1 MTSTPVTSTEPTAG
15 PTTDAPA
22 ATTPATA
29 GYMGFIGVSTASSS
43 IMPVFPRWADVLGL
57 PTRALVGHDLPMDAT
72 PAQYRAMV
80 EQIRDDPD
88 HRGALVTTH
97 KMNVYAAA
105 SDLFDELD
113 PFAVSCSEIS
123 SISKRGDRLIGRAK
137 DPLTVDLALNDFLP
151 TDHFART
158 GAEVLILGAGGSGTA
173 LSWALAER
181 DDAPTRVTVAAL
193 TDDALDH
200 LRAVHAQHGT
210 PADLIRYVRTDSPA
224 DAAALVA
231 AAPAGSLIVN
241 ATGLGKDRPG
251 SPLPDDMVFP
261 ERAVVWEFNYR
272 GSLEFLH
279 QARAQEA
286 ARSLQVV
293 DGWRYFIHGWSQVVA
308 DVFELDLTPQVVEQ
322 LAEAA
327 EFARR

>member
-1 MTSTPVTSTEPTAG
+1 MTITE
-15 PTTDAPA
+15 
-22 ATTPATA
+22 TPATPA
-29 GYMGFIGVSTASSS
+29 TPETGGYMGFVGVSTGSSS
-43 IMPVFPRWADVLGL
+43 IMKVFPKWAEVLGL
-57 PTRALVGHDLPMDAT
+57 PTENLLGHDLPMDAT
-72 PAQYRAMV
+72 PAQYVAMV
-80 EQIRDDPD
+80 EQIRDDPQ

-97 KMNVYAAA
+97 KMNVFAAA
-105 SDLFDELD
+105 SGLFDELD

-158 GAEVLILGAGGSGTA
+158 GAEVVILGAGGSGTA

-181 DDAPTRVTVAAL
+181 ADAPARITVTAR
-193 TDDALDH
+193 DDDKLDH
-200 LRAVHAQHGT
+200 LREVHRQHGT
-210 PADLIRYVRTDSPA
+210 PDGLITYARTDTVQ
-224 DAAALVA
+224 DAAAIVA
-231 AAPAGSLIVN
+231 GAPAGSLIVN

-251 SPLPDDMVFP
+251 SPLPDDVVFP
-261 ERAVVWEFNYR
+261 EGAWVWEFNYR

-286 ARSLQVV
+286 ARGLHVV

-308 DVFELDLTPQVVEQ
+308 DVFEIDLTPEIVEQ

-327 EFARR
+327 ESVR

>member
-1 MTSTPVTSTEPTAG
+1 
-15 PTTDAPA
+15 
-22 ATTPATA
+22 
-29 GYMGFIGVSTASSS
+29 MGFVGVSTGSSS
-43 IMPVFPRWADVLGL
+43 IMKVFPKWAEVLGL
-57 PTRALVGHDLPMDAT
+57 PTENLIGHDLPMDAT
-72 PAQYRAMV
+72 PAQYVAMV
-80 EQIRDDPD
+80 EQIRDDPN

-97 KMNVYAAA
+97 KMNVFAAA
-105 SDLFDELD
+105 SDRFDELD

-158 GAEVLILGAGGSGTA
+158 GGQVVILGAGGSGTA

-181 DDAPTRVTVAAL
+181 ADAPAKITVTAR
-193 TDDALDH
+193 DDDKLDH
-200 LRAVHAQHGT
+200 LREVHRQHGT
-210 PADLIRYVRTDSPA
+210 PEGLITYARTDTVQ
-224 DAAALVA
+224 DAAAIVA

-251 SPLPDDMVFP
+251 SPLPDDVVFP
-261 ERAVVWEFNYR
+261 EGAWVWEFNYR

-286 ARSLQVV
+286 ARGLHVV

-308 DVFELDLTPQVVEQ
+308 DVFEIDLTPEIVEQ

-327 EFARR
+327 ESVR

>member
-1 MTSTPVTSTEPTAG
+1 MTSSL
-15 PTTDAPA
+15 TTDPVAE
-22 ATTPATA
+22 TTKAD
-29 GYMGFIGVSTASSS
+29 YMGFVGVTTASSS
-43 IMPVFPRWADVLGL
+43 IMKVFPLWADILGL
-57 PTRALVGHDLPMDAT
+57 PTRTLIGHDLPMDAD

-80 EQIRDDPD
+80 EQIRDDPH

-113 PFAVSCSEIS
+113 PFAVSCAEIS
-123 SISKRGDRLIGRAK
+123 SIAKRGPLLSGRAK
-137 DPLTVDLALNDFLP
+137 DPITVDLALNDFLP
-151 TDHFART
+151 TDHFTRT
-158 GAEVLILGAGGSGTA
+158 GAEVVILGAGGSGTA

-181 DDAPTRVTVAAL
+181 TDAPARITVTARSQ
-193 TDDALDH
+193 DKLDH
-200 LRAVHAQHGT
+200 LREVHRQHGT
-210 PADLIRYVRTDSPA
+210 REGLIDYVVTETPEEA
-224 DAAALVA
+224 DAVVA
-231 AAPAGSLIVN
+231 AAPAGSVISN

-251 SPLPDDMVFP
+251 SPLTDAAVFP
-261 ERAVVWEFNYR
+261 EGAYAWEFNYR

-286 ARSLQVV
+286 ERPLHVV

-308 DVFELDLTPQVVEQ
+308 DVFDLDLTPEIVEQ

-327 EFARR
+327 ESVR

>member
-1 MTSTPVTSTEPTAG
+1 MTTTADVVA
-15 PTTDAPA
+15 TAHAPA
-22 ATTPATA
+22 SAD
-29 GYMGFIGVSTASSS
+29 YMGFVGVTTASSS
-43 IMPVFPRWADVLGL
+43 IMKVFPLWADILDL
-57 PTRALVGHDLPMDAT
+57 PTRTLVGHDLPMDAE

-80 EQIRDDPD
+80 EQIRDDPH

-123 SISKRGDRLIGRAK
+123 SIAKRGTVLSGRAK
-137 DPLTVDLALNDFLP
+137 DPITVDLALNDFLP
-151 TDHFART
+151 ADHFART
-158 GAEVLILGAGGSGTA
+158 GGAVVILGAGGSGTA

-181 DDAPTRVTVAAL
+181 ADAPSKITVTAR
-193 TDDALDH
+193 TQDKLDH
-200 LRAVHAQHGT
+200 LREVHRQHGT
-210 PADLIRYVRTDSPA
+210 REGLIEYVVTATPA
-224 DAAALVA
+224 DADALVA
-231 AAPAGSLIVN
+231 AAPAGSVIAN

-251 SPLPDDMVFP
+251 SPLTDAVVFP
-261 ERAVVWEFNYR
+261 EGAYAWEFNYR

-279 QARAQEA
+279 QAEAQA
-286 ARSLQVV
+286 SARGLHVV

-308 DVFELDLTPQVVEQ
+308 DVFELDLTPDVVER

-327 EFARR
+327 ESVR

>member
-1 MTSTPVTSTEPTAG
+1 MTITE
-15 PTTDAPA
+15 
-22 ATTPATA
+22 TPATPA
-29 GYMGFIGVSTASSS
+29 TPETGGYMGFVGVSTGSSS
-43 IMPVFPRWADVLGL
+43 IMKVFPKWAEVLGL
-57 PTRALVGHDLPMDAT
+57 PTENLLGHDLPMDAT
-72 PAQYRAMV
+72 PAQYVAMV
-80 EQIRDDPD
+80 EQIRDDPQ

-97 KMNVYAAA
+97 KMNVFAAA

-158 GAEVLILGAGGSGTA
+158 GAEVVILGAGGSGTA

-181 DDAPTRVTVAAL
+181 ADAPARITVTAR
-193 TDDALDH
+193 DDDKLDH
-200 LRAVHAQHGT
+200 LREVHRQHGT
-210 PADLIRYVRTDSPA
+210 PDGLITYARTDTVQ
-224 DAAALVA
+224 DAAAIVA
-231 AAPAGSLIVN
+231 GAPAGSLIVN

-251 SPLPDDMVFP
+251 SPLPDDVVFP
-261 ERAVVWEFNYR
+261 EGAWVWEFNYR

-286 ARSLQVV
+286 ARGLHVV

-308 DVFELDLTPQVVEQ
+308 DVFEIDLTPEIVEQ

-327 EFARR
+327 ESVR

>member
-1 MTSTPVTSTEPTAG
+1 MTSSLTTDPLAA
-15 PTTDAPA
+15 PTTQAD
-22 ATTPATA
+22 
-29 GYMGFIGVSTASSS
+29 YMGFVGVTTASSS
-43 IMPVFPRWADVLGL
+43 IMRVFPLWADILGL
-57 PTRALVGHDLPMDAT
+57 PTRTLIGHDLPMDAT

-80 EQIRDDPD
+80 EQIRDDPH

-113 PFAVSCSEIS
+113 PFAVSCAEIS
-123 SISKRGDRLIGRAK
+123 SISKRGPLLSGRAK
-137 DPLTVDLALNDFLP
+137 DPITVDLALNDFLP
-151 TDHFART
+151 GDHFART
-158 GAEVLILGAGGSGTA
+158 GAEVVILGAGGSGTA

-181 DDAPTRVTVAAL
+181 VDAPARITVTARSQEK
-193 TDDALDH
+193 LDH
-200 LRAVHAQHGT
+200 LREVHRQHGT
-210 PADLIRYVRTDSPA
+210 REGVIDYVVTATPDDA
-224 DAAALVA
+224 DAVVA
-231 AAPAGSLIVN
+231 AAAPGSVIAN

-251 SPLPDDMVFP
+251 SPLTDAVVFP
-261 ERAVVWEFNYR
+261 EGAYAWEFNYR

-286 ARSLQVV
+286 ARSLHVV

-308 DVFELDLTPQVVEQ
+308 DVFELDLTPETVER

-327 EFARR
+327 ESVR

>member
-1 MTSTPVTSTEPTAG
+1 MTSSSTDNA
-15 PTTDAPA
+15 D
-22 ATTPATA
+22 
-29 GYMGFIGVSTASSS
+29 YMGFVGVTTASSS
-43 IMPVFPRWADVLGL
+43 IMKVFPLWADILGL
-57 PTRALVGHDLPMDAT
+57 PTRTLIGHDLPMDAA

-80 EQIRDDPD
+80 EQIRDDPH

-113 PFAVSCSEIS
+113 PFAVSCAEIS
-123 SISKRGDRLIGRAK
+123 SISQRGPLLSGRAK
-137 DPLTVDLALNDFLP
+137 DPITVDLALNDFLP

-158 GAEVLILGAGGSGTA
+158 GAEVVVLGAGGSGTA

-181 DDAPTRVTVAAL
+181 GDAPVRVTVTAR
-193 TDDALDH
+193 TQDKLDH
-200 LRAVHAQHGT
+200 LREVHRQHGT
-210 PADLIRYVRTDSPA
+210 RKGLIEYVVTEAPEEAD
-224 DAAALVA
+224 ALVA
-231 AAPAGSLIVN
+231 AAPAGSLIAN

-251 SPLPDDMVFP
+251 SPLTDAVIFP
-261 ERAVVWEFNYR
+261 EGAYVWEFNYR

-279 QARAQEA
+279 QARGQEQV
-286 ARSLQVV
+286 RGLRVV

-308 DVFELDLTPQVVEQ
+308 DVFELDLSPEIVER

-327 EFARR
+327 ESVR

>member
-1 MTSTPVTSTEPTAG
+1 MTITENTA
-15 PTTDAPA
+15 
-22 ATTPATA
+22 TPATTTG
-29 GYMGFIGVSTASSS
+29 GYMGFVGVSTGSSS
-43 IMPVFPRWADVLGL
+43 IMKVFPKWAEVLGL
-57 PTRALVGHDLPMDAT
+57 PTENLIGHDLPMDAT
-72 PAQYRAMV
+72 PEQYVAMV
-80 EQIRDDPD
+80 EQIRDDPQ

-97 KMNVYAAA
+97 KMNVFAAA

-158 GAEVLILGAGGSGTA
+158 GAEVVILGAGGSGTA

-181 DDAPTRVTVAAL
+181 ADAPAKITVTAR
-193 TDDALDH
+193 DDDKLDH
-200 LRAVHAQHGT
+200 LREVHRQHGT
-210 PADLIRYVRTDSPA
+210 PDGLITYVRTDTVQ
-224 DAAALVA
+224 DAAAIVA
-231 AAPAGSLIVN
+231 GAPAGSLIVN

-251 SPLPDDMVFP
+251 SPLPDDVAFP
-261 ERAVVWEFNYR
+261 EDAWVWEFNYR

-279 QARAQEA
+279 QARAQEG
-286 ARSLQVV
+286 ARGLHVV

-308 DVFELDLTPQVVEQ
+308 DVFEIDLTPEIVER
-322 LAEAA
+322 LAQAA
-327 EFARR
+327 ESVR

>member
-1 MTSTPVTSTEPTAG
+1 MTSTENPTPTPTSL
-15 PTTDAPA
+15 AP
-22 ATTPATA
+22 TA
-29 GYMGFIGVSTASSS
+29 GYMGFIGVSTGSSS
-43 IMPVFPRWADVLGL
+43 IMSVFPKWAELLEL
-57 PTRALVGHDLPMDAT
+57 PTGNLIGHDLPMDAA

-80 EQIRDDPD
+80 EQIRDDPN

-97 KMNVYAAA
+97 KMNVFAAA

-158 GAEVLILGAGGSGTA
+158 GAEVVILGAGGSGTA

-181 DDAPTRVTVAAL
+181 ADAPSKVTVTAR
-193 TDDALDH
+193 DDDKLDH
-200 LRAVHAQHGT
+200 LREVHRQHGT
-210 PADLIRYVRTDSPA
+210 PDGLISYVRTDTVQ

-231 AAPAGSLIVN
+231 SAPAGSLIVN

-251 SPLPDDMVFP
+251 SPLPDDVAFP
-261 ERAVVWEFNYR
+261 EDAWVWEFNYR

-286 ARSLQVV
+286 ARGLHVV

-308 DVFELDLTPQVVEQ
+308 DVFEIDLTPEIVER

-327 EFARR
+327 ESVR

>member
-1 MTSTPVTSTEPTAG
+1 MTSPL
-15 PTTDAPA
+15 TTDPL
-22 ATTPATA
+22 TPATTQA
-29 GYMGFIGVSTASSS
+29 DYMGFVGVTTASSS
-43 IMPVFPRWADVLGL
+43 IMKVFPLWADILGL
-57 PTRALVGHDLPMDAT
+57 PTRTLIGHDLPMDAD

-80 EQIRDDPD
+80 EQIRDDPH

-113 PFAVSCSEIS
+113 PFAVSCAEIS
-123 SISKRGDRLIGRAK
+123 SISKRGPLLSGRAK
-137 DPLTVDLALNDFLP
+137 DPITVDLALNDFLP
-151 TDHFART
+151 ADHFART
-158 GAEVLILGAGGSGTA
+158 GAEVVILGAGGSGTA

-181 DDAPTRVTVAAL
+181 ADAPARITVTARSQ
-193 TDDALDH
+193 DKLDH
-200 LRAVHAQHGT
+200 LREVHRQHGT
-210 PADLIRYVRTDSPA
+210 RDGLIDYVVTETPEEA
-224 DAAALVA
+224 DAVVA
-231 AAPAGSLIVN
+231 AAPAGSVIAN

-251 SPLPDDMVFP
+251 SPLTDAAVFP
-261 ERAVVWEFNYR
+261 EGAYPWEFNYR

-286 ARSLQVV
+286 ERSLHVV

-308 DVFELDLTPQVVEQ
+308 DVFELDLTPEVVER

-327 EFARR
+327 ESVR

>member
-1 MTSTPVTSTEPTAG
+1 MTITE
-15 PTTDAPA
+15 
-22 ATTPATA
+22 TPATTT
-29 GYMGFIGVSTASSS
+29 GGHMGFVGVSTGSSS
-43 IMPVFPRWADVLGL
+43 IMKVFPKWAEVLGL
-57 PTRALVGHDLPMDAT
+57 PTRNLLGHDLPIDAT
-72 PAQYRAMV
+72 PAQYVAMV
-80 EQIRDDPD
+80 EQIRDDPH

-97 KMNVYAAA
+97 KMNVFAAA

-151 TDHFART
+151 ADHFART
-158 GAEVLILGAGGSGTA
+158 GAEVVILGAGGSGTA

-181 DDAPTRVTVAAL
+181 ADAPSKITVTAR
-193 TDDALDH
+193 DDDKLDH
-200 LRAVHAQHGT
+200 LREVHRQHGT
-210 PADLIRYVRTDSPA
+210 PDGLISYVRTDTVQE
-224 DAAALVA
+224 AAAVVA

-251 SPLPDDMVFP
+251 SPLPDDVVFP
-261 ERAVVWEFNYR
+261 TDAWVWEFNYR

-286 ARSLQVV
+286 ARGLHVV

-308 DVFELDLTPQVVEQ
+308 DVFEIDLTPEIVER

-327 EFARR
+327 ESVR

>member
-1 MTSTPVTSTEPTAG
+1 MTITE
-15 PTTDAPA
+15 
-22 ATTPATA
+22 TPATLA
-29 GYMGFIGVSTASSS
+29 APTTGGYMGFVGVSTGSSS
-43 IMPVFPRWADVLGL
+43 IMKVFPKWAEVLGL
-57 PTRALVGHDLPMDAT
+57 PTENLIGHDLPMDAT
-72 PAQYRAMV
+72 PAQYVAMV

-97 KMNVYAAA
+97 KMNVFSAA

-158 GAEVLILGAGGSGTA
+158 GAEVVILGAGGSGTA

-181 DDAPTRVTVAAL
+181 ADAPARITVTAR
-193 TDDALDH
+193 DDDKLDH
-200 LRAVHAQHGT
+200 LREVHRQHGT
-210 PADLIRYVRTDSPA
+210 PDGLITYVRTETVQ
-224 DAAALVA
+224 DAAAIVA
-231 AAPAGSLIVN
+231 TAPAGSLIVN

-251 SPLPDDMVFP
+251 SPLPDDVVFP
-261 ERAVVWEFNYR
+261 EGAWVWEFNYR

-286 ARSLQVV
+286 ARGLHVV

-308 DVFELDLTPQVVEQ
+308 DVFEIDLTPEIVER

-327 EFARR
+327 ESVR

>member
-1 MTSTPVTSTEPTAG
+1 MTTE
-15 PTTDAPA
+15 
-22 ATTPATA
+22 TTPDAD
-29 GYMGFIGVSTASSS
+29 YMGFVGVTTGSSS
-43 IMPVFPRWADVLGL
+43 IMNVFPLWADILGL
-57 PTRALVGHDLPMDAT
+57 PTRTLIGHDLPIDAG
-72 PAQYRAMV
+72 PEQYRALV
-80 EQIRDDPD
+80 EQIRDDPH

-123 SISKRGDRLIGRAK
+123 SIAKRGTRLSGRAK
-137 DPLTVDLALNDFLP
+137 DPITVDLALNDFLP
-151 TDHFART
+151 ADYFATT
-158 GAEVLILGAGGSGTA
+158 GAEVIILGAGGSGTA

-181 DDAPTRVTVAAL
+181 ADAPAEVTVTAR
-193 TDDALDH
+193 DDEKLEH
-200 LRAVHAQHGT
+200 LREVHRQHGT
-210 PADLIRYVRTDSPA
+210 RDGLISYVRTLSVE

-231 AAPAGSLIVN
+231 AAPRGSLIVN

-251 SPLPDDMVFP
+251 SPLPDDVVFP
-261 ERAVVWEFNYR
+261 EHAYVWEFNYR

-286 ARSLQVV
+286 ERGLHVV

-308 DVFELDLTPQVVEQ
+308 DVFELALTPEIVEQ

-327 EFARR
+327 EEAR